1 MAENAGNANAT
12 NDTQAAQAT
21 QTTQTTQGTQ
31 STQATT
37 QNTQTATNTLSVE
50 EFNKRLQSE
59 KDKAMADYGKR
70 IAEMQKE
77 LETMRKE
84 KMSAEQL
91 KQFEDEQ
98 KQKALEEKDRLLTER
113 ENRLLVIDELTK
125 ANMYDGGDKTTAF
138 VNLAI
143 KGENAEEIVENVK
156 VIKSYVDAL
165 VAKRIDET
173 FKANGRTPNGGS
185 KGEGGDKSNIATQL
199 GKNAAERAERS
210 KQTRDYYINGG
221 R

>member
-21 QTTQTTQGTQ
+21 QDTQ

-37 QNTQTATNTLSVE
+37 QNTQTAANTFSE
-50 EFNKRLQSE
+50 DEFNKRLQSE

-70 IAEMQKE
+70 IADMQKE

-125 ANMYDGGDKTTAF
+125 VNMYDGGDKTTAF

-185 KGEGGDKSNIATQL
+185 KGESGDKSNIATEL
-199 GKNAAERAERS
+199 GKKAAERAERS
-210 KQTRDYYINGG
+210 QKALNYYINGG